1 MTVQI
6 RPAALDDLNLICL
19 LRLQRA
25 SWLAARGSDQWS
37 TDASGLSIDY
47 FAQAVG
53 RALTGGETWIAEV
66 DGAPAGTITVNDRA
80 DEQLWTAT
88 ELADSLIVHYLIVD
102 LRFAGLGVGRQLLT
116 HAAALTR
123 ARGRHWVRLDAWTT
137 NSDLH
142 AYYRQAGFQLVRV
155 AGPDSRSPSCALFE
169 RHIDSWPVDITLT
182 GARSAGLRMR
192 PLTRNPSVLPAFG

>member
-6 RPAALDDLNLICL
+6 RPAALDDLNLICR

-37 TDASGLSIDY
+37 TEASGLSIDY
-47 FAQAVG
+47 FAQAVD
-53 RALTGGETWIAEV
+53 RALTGEETWIAEV
-66 DGAPAGTITVNDRA
+66 GGNPAGTITVNDRA
-80 DEQLWTAT
+80 DKQLWTEI

-102 LRFAGLGVGRQLLT
+102 LRFAGQGVGRQLLT
-116 HAAALTR
+116 HAAALTW

-142 AYYRQAGFQLVRV
+142 AYYRRAGFRLVRV

-169 RHIDSWPVDITLT
+169 RHIDSWSADDTLA
-182 GARSAGLRMR
+182 GLQSASLRMR
-192 PLTRNPSVLPAFG
+192 SLARYPIVLPAVG

>member
-6 RPAALDDLNLICL
+6 RPAALDDLNLICR

-37 TDASGLSIDY
+37 TEASGLSIDY
-47 FAQAVG
+47 FAQVVD

-66 DGAPAGTITVNDRA
+66 NGDPAGTITVNDRA
-80 DEQLWTAT
+80 DKQLWTDI

-102 LRFAGLGVGRQLLT
+102 LRFAGQGVGRKLLT

-142 AYYRQAGFQLVRV
+142 AYYRRAGFHLARI

-169 RHIDSWPVDITLT
+169 RHIDTWPADDTLV
-182 GARSAGLRMR
+182 GAHSASVRMR
-192 PLTRNPSVLPAFG
+192 PLARYPIVLPAFG

>member
-6 RPAALDDLNLICL
+6 RPAALDDLNLICR

-37 TDASGLSIDY
+37 TEAAGLSIDY

-53 RALTGGETWIAEV
+53 RALTLGETWIAEV
-66 DGAPAGTITVNDRA
+66 NGAPAGTITVNDRA
-80 DEQLWTAT
+80 DEQLWTER

-102 LRFAGLGVGRQLLT
+102 LRYAGAGVGNRLLA

-123 ARGRHWVRLDAWTT
+123 DRGRQWVRLDAWTT

-142 AYYRQAGFQLVRV
+142 AYYQRAGFRLARI
-155 AGPDSRSPSCALFE
+155 AGPDSASPSCALFE
-169 RHIDSWPVDITLT
+169 RHVDSWPAEMPAGAHPASLSLRPL
-182 GARSAGLRMR
+182 ARS
-192 PLTRNPSVLPAFG
+192 PIVLPVLG

>member
-6 RPAALDDLNLICL
+6 RPAALDDLNLICR

-37 TDASGLSIDY
+37 TEASGLSIDY
-47 FAQAVG
+47 FAQVVD

-66 DGAPAGTITVNDRA
+66 NGEPAGTITVNDRA
-80 DEQLWTAT
+80 DKQLWTEI

-102 LRFAGLGVGRQLLT
+102 LRYAGHGVGRQLLT

-123 ARGRHWVRLDAWTT
+123 TRGRQWVRLDAWTS

-142 AYYRQAGFQLVRV
+142 AYYRRAGFRLVRI

-169 RHIDSWPVDITLT
+169 RHIDSWPTGNTLA
-182 GARSAGLRMR
+182 GARSGNLRMR
-192 PLTRNPSVLPAFG
+192 PLARYPIVLPAYS